1 MNAASSRET
10 ILTVENACVSFPAR
24 GEQPKEKRTI
34 QALDGVSLEV
44 SEGQSLGIVGE
55 TGCGKTT
62 LARAIVGLQS
72 LSAGSIRVRGAG
84 PGGARRRGDVQMVF
98 QDPFASLD
106 PHQRVR
112 SIVGESVTAA
122 GLATKREIPERVAG
136 LLDLVGLSREVSDRR
151 ATELSGGQRQR
162 VGIARALASEPR
174 LIVCDEPVTAL
185 DVSVQAQII
194 NLLIDLRERLRL
206 TYVFI
211 AHDVA
216 VVEQVS
222 ERVAVMYLGRVV
234 ETGPVGSVLAEPRHP
249 YTAALVSAIP
259 SIDPVSQGLNRSI
272 PLAGEPPSP
281 IDPPSGCRFHPRCW
295 LSERLGRPA
304 SCLEDDP
311 RLSGAEGSDQCAAC
325 HFASVTQTELA
336 GQQQA
341 V

>member
-1 MNAASSRET
+1 MSDAAET
-10 ILTVENACVSFPAR
+10 ILTVSDACVAFPAR
-24 GEQPKEKRTI
+24 GEHPREKRTI

-44 SEGQSLGIVGE
+44 KEGESVGIVGE

-62 LARAIVGLQS
+62 LARAIVGLQP
-72 LSAGSIRVRGAG
+72 LTAGSIAVRGAG
-84 PGGARRRGDVQMVF
+84 EGGARRRGDVQMVF
-98 QDPFASLD
+98 QDPYSSLD

-112 SIVGESVTAA
+112 SIVGESVIAA
-122 GLATKREIPERVAG
+122 GLASKREVPDRVAE
-136 LLDLVGLSREVSDRR
+136 LLDLVGLNWDMSDRR

-194 NLLIDLRERLRL
+194 NLLIDLRRRLRL
-206 TYVFI
+206 TYIFI

-222 ERVAVMYLGRVV
+222 DRVAVMYLGRVV
-234 ETGPVGSVLAEPRHP
+234 ESGPVQDVLAAPTHP
-249 YTAALVSAIP
+249 YTAALVAAIP
-259 SIDPVSQGLNRSI
+259 TVEPEAAGVQRSI

-295 LSERLGRPA
+295 LTERLGRPA
-304 SCLEDDP
+304 ICSEQDP
-311 RLSGAEGSDQCAAC
+311 RIGGPLNGGTQCAAC
-325 HFASVTQTELA
+325 HFAAETQTELA
-336 GQQQA
+336 VHQQA